1 MGEVWKAEDIQLRR
15 TVAVKFLSP
24 ESIDDEEVRARLI
37 REAQASAA
45 LDHSNICQVFGI
57 HEEQGE
63 TFIAMAYI
71 DGPSLGDKIKE
82 RPLPLDEALEIAIQ
96 IANGLR
102 EAHEKGIVH
111 RDVKPQNVMLTV
123 TDSLSPIASSPIAP
137 LPWRALQLEP
147 EDRPLTQAARR
158 TRRAGNVSV
167 PARPGGGAVA
177 RVGNDNSAGGN
188 RLLPRAAPGRTSCL

>member
-111 RDVKPQNVMLTV
+111 RDVKPQNVMLTGV
-123 TDSLSPIASSPIAP
+123 NPKRETVEIGTGYDSPQNACLLRCI
-137 LPWRALQLEP
+137 
-147 EDRPLTQAARR
+147 
-158 TRRAGNVSV
+158 
-167 PARPGGGAVA
+167 VA
-177 RVGNDNSAGGN
+177 RWS
-188 RLLPRAAPGRTSCL
+188 